1 MKNSHSLL
9 CLVLKVSNWSPPK
22 YDCHVWRWSDLIWHY
37 VGLAV
42 SWRRLGSNWG
52 AAWFVWDGGTY
63 GWMVAWY
70 IMVLYGM
77 VGCVGW
83 WCAVWPDWVRLSTQW
98 GSNYARLYFTFYPAS
113 NGSTL
118 YVPEEIPCLYKG
130 GLSPKKLILNCT
142 RGWGRNKGQGSS
154 RTYISVRAWRG
165 SHLYEI

>member
-1 MKNSHSLL
+1 MENSHSLL

-98 GSNYARLYFTFYPAS
+98 GSNYARLYFTFYIQPAT
-113 NGSTL
+113 GQL
-118 YVPEEIPCLYKG
+118 YMCHIRYSLPLQRWTEPKEVDTQLYQRVG
-130 GLSPKKLILNCT
+130 EQ
-142 RGWGRNKGQGSS
+142 GQGSS